1 MNYWAS
7 VRRWVQLR
15 LIPLP
20 LTPSW
25 TSALSWQR
33 GFHNSIK
40 LWATCCDSHPREKKS
55 SEKTWST
62 GGGNGKALHY
72 SCCKNLMNRMKKQKD
87 MILEDGPPYQKMLQ
101 GKSRGQLLIAP
112 ERMKWLSQR
121 RNVTQLW
128 MYLVVK
134 IKSNVVKNSIA

>member
-15 LIPLP
+15 LILLP

-33 GFHNSIK
+33 CFHNSIK
-40 LWATCCDSHPREKKS
+40 LWAMP
-55 SEKTWST
+55 W
-62 GGGNGKALHY
+62 
-72 SCCKNLMNRMKKQKD
+72 Q
-87 MILEDGPPYQKMLQ
+87 P
-101 GKSRGQLLIAP
+101 P
-112 ERMKWLSQR
+112 EREEFWQNMVHWRRKWQNTPLFLLQESYEQYEKAKGYDTGRWASISEGATGEEQRAITNSSRKMKWLSQR

-128 MYLVVK
+128 MCLVVK
-134 IKSNVVKNSIA
+134 IKSNVVKNNIA